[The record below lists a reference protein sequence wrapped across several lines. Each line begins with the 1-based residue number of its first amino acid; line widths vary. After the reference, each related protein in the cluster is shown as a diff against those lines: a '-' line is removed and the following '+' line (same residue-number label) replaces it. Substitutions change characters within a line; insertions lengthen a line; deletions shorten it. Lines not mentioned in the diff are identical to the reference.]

1 MPTICAL
8 PRAERVRGDPTQ
20 HLKPELQLDHD
31 RYLLAFDSR
40 EVPAYRY
47 DLVVLGGGI
56 AGSTAALEAAR
67 RGLTVALLAKADLSE
82 SNTRYAQG
90 GLAAVLDP
98 VDSFAAHI
106 ADTLEVGCGLC
117 DPRTVERVV
126 RGGPEAVRSL
136 LAIGTQLDREANGD
150 FLLSREG
157 GHSFPRIVHAHGDA
171 TGIEFQRALRS
182 AVEAEERITAFPGSL
197 AIDLLTSDDGR
208 AAGVLTRT
216 SRGDLV
222 AFCASDV
229 LFATGGSGQI
239 YRETTNPPVAT
250 GDGVAIA
257 SRAGA
262 ALRDLE
268 FVQFHPTCLYIAGA
282 ARVLIS
288 EIVRGA
294 GGILRD
300 KDGVRFM
307 PEYHAAAELAPR
319 DVVSRAV
326 FTRMVETQDTNVYLD
341 LTEIDGDPHLRF
353 PGIGRVCEL
362 FGIDIARDLIPVRPG
377 AHYQIGGIA
386 VDVDG
391 RSSLPGLWAVGEV
404 AATGLHG
411 ANRMGSNSLLEGL
424 VLGRRAGVTIA
435 EERTETPVLRRFQG
449 APRPRRQLDQRSFR
463 VNVEDLTYS
472 LKSMMWREMG
482 VQRTA
487 EGLAEAAEKLGFW
500 SRVVHELAERD
511 PSTIQ
516 LLNMLSLSRL
526 ATASAAFRE
535 ESRGVHFR
543 SDFPA
548 VSDDWRVHT
557 VLTPTLEGDRVSRIA
572 IDREAV
578 LSTETA
584 TR

>member
-1 MPTICAL
+1 VGRP
-8 PRAERVRGDPTQ
+8 PKP

-40 EVPAYRY
+40 EVPAYSY

-67 RGLTVALLAKADLSE
+67 RGLTVALLTKADLSE

-98 VDSFAAHI
+98 ADSFAAHI

-117 DPRTVERVV
+117 DVETVEMVV
-126 RGGPEAVRSL
+126 RGGAAAVRSL
-136 LAIGTQLDREANGD
+136 LDIGTQLDRGSNGD
-150 FLLSREG
+150 FVLSREG
-157 GHSFPRIVHAHGDA
+157 GHSHRRIVHAHGDA
-171 TGIEFQRALRS
+171 TGIEFQRALS
-182 AVEAEERITAFPGSL
+182 AAVESEGGITTFPGGL
-197 AIDLLTSDDGR
+197 AIDLLTGDNGR

-216 SRGDLV
+216 ARGDLV
-222 AFCASDV
+222 AFCAPDV

-250 GDGVAIA
+250 GDGVAMA

-262 ALRDLE
+262 VLRDLE

-326 FTRMVETQDTNVYLD
+326 FRRMVETQDTNVYLD
-341 LTEIDGDPHLRF
+341 LTEIDGDPHQLF

-362 FGIDIARDLIPVRPG
+362 FGIDIARDPIPVRPG

-386 VDVDG
+386 VDHDG

-424 VLGRRAGVTIA
+424 VLGGRAGRIVA
-435 EERTETPVLRRFQG
+435 EERAEAPVLRRFRG
-449 APRPRRQLDQRSFR
+449 APRPRRDLDQRSFR

-482 VQRTA
+482 VQRSA

-511 PSTIQ
+511 SSTIQ

-543 SDFPA
+543 TDFPESRDEFRA
-548 VSDDWRVHT
+548 HT
-557 VLTPTLEGDRVSRIA
+557 VLTPVLEGDRVAR
-572 IDREAV
+572 V
-578 LSTETA
+578 LRSSERAHSTETA

>member
-1 MPTICAL
+1 M
-8 PRAERVRGDPTQ
+8 
-20 HLKPELQLDHD
+20 KPELPLDHD

-56 AGSTAALEAAR
+56 AGSSAALEAAR
-67 RGLTVALLAKADLSE
+67 RGRTVALLTKADLGE
-82 SNTRYAQG
+82 GNTRYAQG
-90 GLAAVLDP
+90 GMAAVLHPD
-98 VDSFAAHI
+98 DSFESHI
-106 ADTLEVGCGLC
+106 ADTLEVGRGLC
-117 DPRTVERVV
+117 DASTVEAVV
-126 RGGPEAVRSL
+126 RGAPEAVAGL
-136 LAIGTQLDREANGD
+136 QAIGARLDREADGD
-150 FLLSREG
+150 FVLSREG
-157 GHSFPRIVHAHGDA
+157 GHSHPRIVHALGDA
-171 TGIEFQRALRS
+171 TGIEFQRALRE
-182 AVEAEERITAFPGSL
+182 AVETDERITAFPGSF
-197 AIDLLTSDDGR
+197 AVDLLSHEDGR

-222 AFCASDV
+222 AFCAPDV

-250 GDGVAIA
+250 GDGLAMA

-262 ALRDLE
+262 ELRDLE

-294 GGILRD
+294 GGVLRD
-300 KDGVRFM
+300 KHGVRFM
-307 PEYHAAAELAPR
+307 PEYHPDAELAPR

-326 FTRMVETQDTNVYLD
+326 FRRMVETQDTNVYLD
-341 LTEIDGDPHLRF
+341 LTELDGDPHVLF
-353 PGIGRVCEL
+353 PSIGRVCEL
-362 FGIDIARDLIPVRPG
+362 FGIDIARDMVPVRPG

-386 VDVDG
+386 VDQDG

-424 VLGRRAGVTIA
+424 VLGRRAGAAVA
-435 EERTETPVLRRFQG
+435 EESAEAPVLRRFRG
-449 APRPRRQLDQRSFR
+449 APRPRRELGGRSFG

-472 LKSMMWREMG
+472 LKSMMWRRMG
-482 VQRTA
+482 VQRDA
-487 EGLAEAAEKLGFW
+487 AGLAEAADKLGFW
-500 SRVVHELAERD
+500 SRVVHELAARD

-516 LLNMLSLSRL
+516 LINMLSLSRL

-543 SDFPA
+543 TDFPEA
-548 VSDDWRVHT
+548 RDEWRAHSV
-557 VLTPTLEGDRVSRIA
+557 VRPELDGDRVVRAALSRA
-572 IDREAV
+572 PVVGAQAAAR
-578 LSTETA
+578 
-584 TR
+584 